1 MSPIEFKDFLEP
13 DFVKV
18 VWNFYIG
25 ELDKNR
31 LIVRTET
38 RIHCTSSK
46 ARRRFSFYWF
56 IIGYFS
62 GLIRKEMLK
71 LIKKKINSGG
81 AYSKRSE

>member
-1 MSPIEFKDFLEP
+1 MSPREFKDFVKP

-18 VWNFYIG
+18 VWNFYID
-25 ELDKNR
+25 ELDRDR
-31 LIVRTET
+31 LNIITET

-71 LIKKKINSGG
+71 LIKNKMINTGD
-81 AYSKRSE
+81 AYSIRS